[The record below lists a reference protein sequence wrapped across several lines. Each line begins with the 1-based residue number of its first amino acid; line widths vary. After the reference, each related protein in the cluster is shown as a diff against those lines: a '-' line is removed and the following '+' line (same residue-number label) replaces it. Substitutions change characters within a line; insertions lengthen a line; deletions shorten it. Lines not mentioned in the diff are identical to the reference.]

1 MRAAPRQAFMTLQA
15 IAPLRS
21 KAGRRDSVLR
31 RSHVRMGTGRHPNSV
46 VWMQTV
52 DIMRFRER
60 LQLESETKQRVTMAE
75 LIALCKER

>member
-1 MRAAPRQAFMTLQA
+1 
-15 IAPLRS
+15 
-21 KAGRRDSVLR
+21 
-31 RSHVRMGTGRHPNSV
+31 MGTGRHPNSV